1 MKNIHKYSIGGTV
14 ATGLSAAAPFI
25 TQGNHTALG
34 DIAMGL
40 GTAATAIP
48 VVGQWLGPALVAAGA
63 LGNAAFGSNV
73 NEQAVDDYN
82 RQINNLNTAQFNAR
96 SNTDLLNQF
105 ASVPTININKNNLG
119 TQGWFSH
126 KIDNTYNNLQNN
138 NVAAMAGLNYKKSL
152 AASNVDKLNDALIS
166 ANYAAFGGPLFDF
179 GDGAI
184 AYDMAKDSFIAKQ
197 LAAQNKNIPQVS
209 NALGF
214 GGIKFPIYDNGITFI
229 GAGGTHGQNP
239 FGGVLMGMAPDGQP
253 NLVEEGEVIY
263 NDYVYSNRLKV
274 PKKLRE
280 KYHLKEGT
288 FADAMN
294 HYFKKNGVDERPNDP
309 IVKDGLMAFAS
320 DLAMS
325 QEEIKM
331 RKEMKQ
337 MGLMANG
344 GHLFPNGGPYIGYN
358 REMGT
363 ENYEDSADYMRA
375 LEWLQQA
382 ENAEELRKLQSDIT
396 SGVYDDPEGPNKIN
410 GVKID
415 DSNWYRL
422 ATDRKIGP
430 VHNAIMKWAN
440 ANRGLWDTPESV
452 ATRESLGLP
461 TVTMRYKGDATG
473 KFDKT
478 GRRISPEFSVF
489 TDIDSARG
497 VGAFVPGEMFQRG
510 DIINQL
516 SYDDS
521 LKAPARLSD
530 NRKVEGATGSGVLD
544 NGLSGLARNAGLI
557 ANLVG
562 LGYNV
567 FDPYRPGVID
577 EVGPFNPITASPIG
591 DYVDRYHTDTNYI
604 GNQLAQ
610 EAAATRNA
618 IMQSTLPSR
627 IGGLLAADYNAQVA
641 RGNAIRDAGIADYET
656 NLKGSE
662 FNRGTNQYNSQLGL
676 NVAQANMQGFLNNA
690 AQRMQQRAYNI
701 SNYDRYKMGRDQA
714 IGQGISGIANWFDAD
729 RRDRD
734 AAAMLQAVINSR
746 ALETNAEMRDL
757 AKRWDYGY
765 TTKNGGKLKKKS
777 KK

>member
-1 MKNIHKYSIGGTV
+1 MSIFSSDLYKTASDFTKKAAMKELWQTPNVGQAVS
-14 ATGLSAAAPFI
+14 TGVTALSPFI
-25 TQGNHTALG
+25 TGGNHTALG
-34 DIAMGL
+34 DIGMGL
-40 GTAATAIP
+40 GTAVSTFNPWVGAAITG
-48 VVGQWLGPALVAAGA
+48 VSA

-82 RQINNLNTAQFNAR
+82 RQINNLNTTQFNAR

-152 AASNVDKLNDALIS
+152 AASNVDKLNDALVS

-197 LAAQNKNIPQVS
+197 LANQNKNIPQVP
-209 NALGF
+209 NAFGF
-214 GGIKFPIYDNGITFI
+214 GGPRFSKGLKFPIYDNGIITI
-229 GAGGTHGQNP
+229 GAGGTHGENS
-239 FGGVLMGMAPDGQP
+239 FGGVLMGIAPDGQP

-280 KYHLKEGT
+280 KYHLNEGT

-294 HYFKKNGVDERPNDP
+294 HYFKKNGVEERPNDP
-309 IVKDGLMAFAS
+309 IMKNGLMAFAS

-337 MGLMANG
+337 MGLMADG
-344 GHLFPNGGPYIGYN
+344 GHLFPYGGPYIGYN

-382 ENAEELRKLQSDIT
+382 ENVEELRKLQSDIT

-422 ATDRKIGP
+422 ATDRKVGP

-440 ANRGLWDTPESV
+440 TNRGLWDTPESV

-461 TVTMRYKGDATG
+461 TVTMRYRGDATG

-497 VGAFVPGEMFQRG
+497 IGALVPGEVFQRG

-516 SYDDS
+516 SRKDS
-521 LKAPARLSD
+521 LEAPSRLSD
-530 NRKVEGATGSGVLD
+530 NGEVEVAKGNGILD
-544 NGLSGLARNAGLI
+544 KDLSGFARNAGLI

-562 LGYNV
+562 L
-567 FDPYRPGVID
+567 VIM
-577 EVGPFNPITASPIG
+577 
-591 DYVDRYHTDTNYI
+591 Y
-604 GNQLAQ
+604 L
-610 EAAATRNA
+610 
-618 IMQSTLPSR
+618 TL
-627 IGGLLAADYNAQVA
+627 ID
-641 RGNAIRDAGIADYET
+641 
-656 NLKGSE
+656 
-662 FNRGTNQYNSQLGL
+662 
-676 NVAQANMQGFLNNA
+676 
-690 AQRMQQRAYNI
+690 
-701 SNYDRYKMGRDQA
+701 
-714 IGQGISGIANWFDAD
+714 
-729 RRDRD
+729 
-734 AAAMLQAVINSR
+734 
-746 ALETNAEMRDL
+746 LEL
-757 AKRWDYGY
+757 
-765 TTKNGGKLKKKS
+765 
-777 KK
+777 